1 MRLMRSGRFI
11 CKGCGAQ
18 YTVIKRSFPSDSVQR
33 CELCELVFPA
43 KDAGDWLR
51 YYRSPPLPGPESA

>member
-1 MRLMRSGRFI
+1 
-11 CKGCGAQ
+11 
-18 YTVIKRSFPSDSVQR
+18 VIKRSFPSDSVQR